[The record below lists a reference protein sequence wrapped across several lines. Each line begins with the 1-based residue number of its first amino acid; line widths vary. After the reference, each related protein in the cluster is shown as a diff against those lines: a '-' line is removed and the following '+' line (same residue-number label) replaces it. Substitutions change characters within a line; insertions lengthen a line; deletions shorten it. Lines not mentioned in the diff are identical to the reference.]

1 MFIHARHFA
10 TGERLAVEIERERIV
25 SIAPAAGSAADLIA
39 EWIAPSFFDIQVNGA
54 HGISFTSPDLTVAEV
69 QRVAQVVRSH
79 GVGGFCP
86 TVITADFKTILHALR
101 TLAAA
106 CAAHRGIEIAMPA
119 FHLEGPYL
127 SPDDGPR
134 GAHPREPIRDP
145 DWDEFQ
151 RWQDA
156 AEGRIRLVTLAP
168 ERPGALAMIE
178 RLTQVGVVAAIGHT
192 AATAEQIRAAIAAG
206 ARISTHLGNGAHA
219 VLPRHPNYIWEQLA
233 ADELWASVIADGH
246 HLSDCV
252 LKCILR
258 VKSPARTVLISDA
271 SGLAGL
277 APGRYRLGNG
287 EFDVLPEGKTVMA
300 GTRLLAGAAVFLDAC
315 VDHVLGRGLASLPET
330 VAMASS
336 NPRRLLGLSPPTSA
350 VIRTARGY
358 LIVDCG
364 EMWS

>member
-1 MFIHARHFA
+1 MPPSSSPS
-10 TGERLAVEIERERIV
+10 LA
-25 SIAPAAGSAADLIA
+25 G
-39 EWIAPSFFDIQVNGA
+39 PS
-54 HGISFTSPDLTVAEV
+54 
-69 QRVAQVVRSH
+69 
-79 GVGGFCP
+79 
-86 TVITADFKTILHALR
+86 
-101 TLAAA
+101 
-106 CAAHRGIEIAMPA
+106 
-119 FHLEGPYL
+119 
-127 SPDDGPR
+127 
-134 GAHPREPIRDP
+134 
-145 DWDEFQ
+145 
-151 RWQDA
+151 
-156 AEGRIRLVTLAP
+156 
-168 ERPGALAMIE
+168 
-178 RLTQVGVVAAIGHT
+178 IGHT